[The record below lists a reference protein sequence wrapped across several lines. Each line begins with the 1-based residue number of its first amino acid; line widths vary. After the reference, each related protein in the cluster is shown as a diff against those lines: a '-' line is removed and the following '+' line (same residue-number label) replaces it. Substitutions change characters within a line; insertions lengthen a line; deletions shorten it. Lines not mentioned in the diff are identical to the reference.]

1 MSRRRTDIDRLWYS
15 SDIKSSFG
23 LGSSSHR
30 EDFTP
35 GTLKAFQVALVEPV
49 AYLEDSVTKFGDGVQ
64 IGFLSG
70 FGQTANDHVLG
81 HFGA

>member
-23 LGSSSHR
+23 LGSSSHG

-35 GTLKAFQVALVEPV
+35 GTLKAVQVALVESV
-49 AYLEDSVTKFGDGVQ
+49 AYLEDSV
-64 IGFLSG
+64 I
-70 FGQTANDHVLG
+70 VLEKAG
-81 HFGA
+81 